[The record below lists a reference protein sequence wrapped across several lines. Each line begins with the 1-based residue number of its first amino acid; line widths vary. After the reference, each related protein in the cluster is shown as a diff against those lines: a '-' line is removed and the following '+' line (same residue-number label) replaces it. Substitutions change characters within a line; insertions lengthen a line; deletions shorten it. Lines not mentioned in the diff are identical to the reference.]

1 MTQQQIVLIVLAAVI
16 ILAGIFLAVKGK
28 PSMIRERFA
37 SGVSPENERKFMMTI
52 GGAVSVMGLDLLI
65 LQLLSLRMELSS
77 EQTLLVLGAGIGSVC
92 GNYPYWTKV
101 LQKIGR

>member
-28 PSMIRERFA
+28 LSMIRERFA

-65 LQLLSLRMELSS
+65 LQLLSLPMKLGS
-77 EQTLLVLGAGIGSVC
+77 EQTLLVLGAGLVVFVAIILIG
-92 GNYPYWTKV
+92 
-101 LQKIGR
+101 QKYYRR

>member
-28 PSMIRERFA
+28 TSMIRERFA

-65 LQLLSLRMELSS
+65 LQLLSLRMKLSS
-77 EQTLLVLGAGIGSVC
+77 EQTLLVLGAGLVVFVVIILIG
-92 GNYPYWTKV
+92 
-101 LQKIGR
+101 QKYYRR

>member
-77 EQTLLVLGAGIGSVC
+77 EQTLLVLGAGLVVFVVIILIG
-92 GNYPYWTKV
+92 
-101 LQKIGR
+101 QKYYRR

>member
-1 MTQQQIVLIVLAAVI
+1 MTQQHIVLIVLAAVI

-52 GGAVSVMGLDLLI
+52 GGAVSVMGLDLLV

-77 EQTLLVLGAGIGSVC
+77 EQTLLVLGVGLVVFVAIILIG
-92 GNYPYWTKV
+92 
-101 LQKIGR
+101 QKYYRR

>member
-52 GGAVSVMGLDLLI
+52 GGAVSVMGLDLLV

-77 EQTLLVLGAGIGSVC
+77 EQTLLVLGAGLVMFAAITLIG
-92 GNYPYWTKV
+92 
-101 LQKIGR
+101 QKYYRT

>member
-1 MTQQQIVLIVLAAVI
+1 MTQQQIVLIVLAVVI

-65 LQLLSLRMELSS
+65 LQLLSLRMKLSS
-77 EQTLLVLGAGIGSVC
+77 EQTLLVLGAGLVVFVAIILIGQ
-92 GNYPYWTKV
+92 NYY
-101 LQKIGR
+101 RR

>member
-65 LQLLSLRMELSS
+65 LQLLSLRMKLSS
-77 EQTLLVLGAGIGSVC
+77 EQTLLVLGAGLVVFVAII
-92 GNYPYWTKV
+92 
-101 LQKIGR
+101 LIAQKYYRR